1 MSEIRVTSVVGE
13 NGGDRVGL
21 TTGLTVGPLTGTTG
35 IGATISHHGHAHF
48 AGVCTATSFSG
59 SGANLTGISA
69 GKILQVQST
78 TRTDTFSESLGIGA
92 LSADALTVN
101 ITPSNASNKIFLI
114 AHVSMGLNNDNEVN
128 WVFYKAGSLLTG
140 AAGTAAGNRK
150 PRTSAG
156 DVRWVGT
163 HNTTGGQY
171 LDTAGGTSQITYA
184 VKLGHSANGTKT
196 VYLNRSHTD
205 DNYAYDVRTQS
216 TLTAMEVEA

>member
-1 MSEIRVTSVVGE
+1 MTGKIKLVHSGGNAVSLAVPTNNPSASEVELKLPQSDGSADTFLKT
-13 NGGDRVGL
+13 D
-21 TTGLTVGPLTGTTG
+21 
-35 IGATISHHGHAHF
+35 
-48 AGVCTATSFSG
+48 G
-59 SGANLTGISA
+59 SGNLSFAEAGG

-78 TRTDTFSESLGIGA
+78 TRTDTFSESLATGT

-140 AAGTAAGNRK
+140 AAGTAASNRK
-150 PRTSAG
+150 PRTTVG
-156 DVRWVGT
+156 DVRWTGT
-163 HNTTGGQY
+163 HHTFGGQY

-216 TLTAMEVEA
+216 TLTAMEVAA